1 MRFWQLFVRN
11 LKETYRDPLALG
23 FLLAFPLLFTVVF
36 GASLSGNGTPSYNVD
51 FLAPGIIVLS
61 LLIMIP
67 TAVRLLARDKEKGYL
82 ARLLTTPT
90 RPWEFILGYTLFML
104 LVAVAQIIF
113 FMVLA
118 QILGVHING
127 NIGLVF
133 LVFLLTAIAS
143 IGMGM
148 LVASFSKSKN
158 QAEPLTWLFTM
169 LLAWFS
175 GVWFSIS
182 FMPRYIQTIVNIFP
196 YAHAVSAAH
205 EILIRGVDIA
215 AVQSDILFL
224 GGWAAGATALGIFFF
239 ARTMRS

>member
-113 FMVLA
+113 FMVFA

-196 YAHAVSAAH
+196 YAHAVSSAH